1 MDRLENI
8 AKSLSRWLTWL
19 ALAALS
25 ALLALVAADILGT
38 KLFARPVPGAMDLAS
53 LLSLLLI
60 SLATTHTQLLGRH
73 IKVEFLSLL
82 LPPGLR
88 RWMRLLS
95 ILLTLLFFL
104 LADWRLFIYAYE
116 LQASGESSMTA
127 NIPFAPFAYALA
139 ASLLPMI
146 LLLIAQLGRAWKGEE
161 I

>member
-8 AKSLSRWLTWL
+8 AKAFSRWLTL
-19 ALAALS
+19 AALVALS

-38 KLFARPVPGAMDLAS
+38 KLAARPVPGAMDLAS

-73 IKVEFLSLL
+73 IRVEFLSLL
-82 LPPGLR
+82 LPPGPR
-88 RWMRLLS
+88 RWMRVVS

-104 LADWRLFIYAYE
+104 LADWRLFVYARE
-116 LQASGESSMTA
+116 LQVSGESSMTA

-139 ASLLPMI
+139 VSFLPMI
-146 LLLIAQLGRAWKGEE
+146 LLLIAQLGRALKGEDF
-161 I
+161 